1 MADGIFAKEAVNT
14 GRQKEIDLFKAFS
27 IIMMIIT
34 HCIDDLFNYEG
45 HLIAEIIDDQLAQII
60 GAQGFMICMGL
71 GIAYSK
77 KAAAKEHLSRGFM
90 LLIIGQL
97 LNLLRYALPG
107 VLIYAVT
114 GDAESRAYV
123 FLTFS
128 SDIMQFAGLFMICMA
143 LFTRLSMSSGTI
155 FAVSVICNIVGTL
168 TYGRIST
175 GSYAADQFI
184 GMFFFTETESY
195 FPLVHWMIFPA
206 FGLLF
211 GEILRRVKDKR
222 RFYLITIV
230 PSAIVFV
237 LYYIV
242 ELCVDQSVFTLF
254 TEWRSFCYIRTVD
267 AIPALF
273 ANVAVISLFYF
284 LSVPLGDSQT
294 AGLNFV
300 SKNINRYY
308 CTHYLFVMPLSMYLT
323 YVNGDLFN
331 NGIYV
336 IITAVTVLVLT
347 TAVVY
352 VYDRYLVKRFR
363 GFFGKNKAVWIS
375 LVLALSVIASV
386 WAYNADAD
394 YFPNL
399 VNDYGWE
406 RD

>member
-1 MADGIFAKEAVNT
+1 M
-14 GRQKEIDLFKAFS
+14 
-27 IIMMIIT
+27 
-34 HCIDDLFNYEG
+34 
-45 HLIAEIIDDQLAQII
+45 
-60 GAQGFMICMGL
+60 
-71 GIAYSK
+71 
-77 KAAAKEHLSRGFM
+77 
-90 LLIIGQL
+90 
-97 LNLLRYALPG
+97 
-107 VLIYAVT
+107 
-114 GDAESRAYV
+114 
-123 FLTFS
+123 
-128 SDIMQFAGLFMICMA
+128 
-143 LFTRLSMSSGTI
+143 
-155 FAVSVICNIVGTL
+155 
-168 TYGRIST
+168 
-175 GSYAADQFI
+175 
-184 GMFFFTETESY
+184 
-195 FPLVHWMIFPA
+195 
-206 FGLLF
+206 
-211 GEILRRVKDKR
+211 
-222 RFYLITIV
+222 ITIV

>member
-1 MADGIFAKEAVNT
+1 MADGIFAKEKVNT

-45 HLIAEIIDDQLAQII
+45 CVIAEIIDDQLAQII
-60 GAQGFMICMGL
+60 GAQSFMICMGL

-77 KAAAKEHLSRGFM
+77 KAAAKEHLGRGFM
-90 LLIIGQL
+90 LLVIGQL
-97 LNLLRYALPG
+97 LNLLRYAIPG
-107 VLIYAVT
+107 AVIYAIT
-114 GDAESRAYV
+114 GAAESRAYV

-128 SDIMQFAGLFMICMA
+128 SDIMQFAGLFLICMA
-143 LFTRLSMSSGTI
+143 LFTRLNLKAGSI
-155 FAVSVICNIVGTL
+155 FAVSVICNIIGTL

-175 GSYAADQFI
+175 GSYALDQFI
-184 GMFFFTETESY
+184 GMFLFTETESY
-195 FPLVHWMIFPA
+195 FPLIHWMIFPA

-211 GEILRRVKDKR
+211 GEILQRVRDKR
-222 RFYLITIV
+222 KLYTILII

-237 LYYIV
+237 LYYYV

-254 TEWRSFCYIRTVD
+254 TEWRSFCYIRIAD
-267 AIPALF
+267 AIPAIF
-273 ANVAVISLFYF
+273 ANVAMLSLFYF
-284 LSVPLGDSQT
+284 LSLPVGERQM
-294 AGLNFV
+294 AGVNFV
-300 SKNINRYY
+300 SKNINRFY
-308 CTHYLFVMPLSMYLT
+308 CTHYFFIMPLSLYLT

-331 NGIYV
+331 DGIY
-336 IITAVTVLVLT
+336 IIIVAAIVLILT
-347 TAVVY
+347 TVVVY
-352 VYDRYLVKRFR
+352 VYDRYLVKRVR

-386 WAYNADAD
+386 WAYNANAD